1 MKPVRWGI
9 LSTANI
15 GVAKVVPGMMT
26 SPDVDVVAIASRDL
40 GRAEAA
46 AKKLGIGKAYGSY
59 EELLA
64 DPTIEAIYNPVPNH
78 LHVPLTL
85 QAVAAGK
92 HVLCEKPI
100 AITADEARQLATVP
114 KGIHVAEAFMV
125 RNHPQWLMAR
135 DLIRQGAI
143 GTPMAM
149 QVWFSYKLLDPSN
162 VRNKA
167 DIGGGGM
174 LDIGCYPVVGA
185 RFIFDVEPIRV
196 VSLLDRDPVMKV
208 DRLTSAIA
216 DFGHGRQLT
225 FVIATQM
232 ASFQRVQIAGTDGR
246 IEIDIPFNA
255 PPSGPT
261 FLTKQKQGGAAEIV
275 TFTDCDQYRLQAEAF
290 GRAVR
295 GTEPLA
301 YGIND
306 AIANMAVLDALTRSG
321 ASGKWEDVAG

>member
-15 GVAKVVPGMMT
+15 GVGKVVPGMMK

-40 GRAEAA
+40 SRAEAA
-46 AKKLGIGKAYGSY
+46 AKTLGIGKAYGSY

-100 AITADEARQLATVP
+100 AITADEARQLAALP
-114 KGIHVAEAFMV
+114 KAIHVAEAFMV
-125 RNHPQWLMAR
+125 RCHPQWLMAR
-135 DLIRQGAI
+135 DLIRHGAI

-149 QVWFSYKLLDPSN
+149 QVWFSYKLLDPDN

-167 DIGGGGM
+167 DIGGGGI

-185 RFIFDVEPIRV
+185 RFVFEAEPIRV
-196 VSLLDRDPVMKV
+196 VSLIDRDPVMKV

-216 DFGHGRQLT
+216 DFGNGRQLT

-232 ASFQRVQIAGTDGR
+232 TGFQRVQIAGTEGR

-255 PPSGPT
+255 PPTGPT
-261 FLTKQKQGGAAEIV
+261 ILTKQKNGGSAEVV

-290 GRAVR
+290 GRTIR
-295 GTEPLA
+295 GLEPLA
-301 YGIND
+301 FGIDD
-306 AIANMAVLDALTRSG
+306 AIANMHVLDALSRSG
-321 ASGKWEDVAG
+321 ASGAWETVAR